1 LFQDFAFLEVFRM
14 TISEEQVTNE
24 VMIEKLEG
32 RFDQTAR
39 QEYKWRV
46 DLALNAGY
54 RFIIIDMTEV
64 SFIDSAALG
73 WLVLSQ
79 RRFQRIRGKLSIVV
93 RDGFVRDI
101 LELTEISEWIP
112 VYITRDDAIAAVMA
126 ACEPAAQ

>member
-1 LFQDFAFLEVFRM
+1 M
-14 TISEEQVTNE
+14 TISEKQVTDD
-24 VMIEKLEG
+24 VMVEKLEG

-46 DLALNAGY
+46 DLAINAGY
-54 RFIIIDMTEV
+54 RYIIMDMTDV

-79 RRFQRIRGKLSIVV
+79 RRFQRIRGQLSIVV

-112 VYITRDDAIAAVMA
+112 VFASQEDAIAGVMKA
-126 ACEPAAQ
+126 RAQADNA

>member
-1 LFQDFAFLEVFRM
+1 M
-14 TISEEQVTNE
+14 TISEEQVTDE
-24 VMIEKLEG
+24 AMIEKLEG
-32 RFDQTAR
+32 RFDQSAR

-54 RFIIIDMTEV
+54 RYIIMDMTEV

-79 RRFQRIRGKLSIVV
+79 RRFQRIRGQLSIVV

-112 VYITRDDAIAAVMA
+112 VFMTREDAIAAVRSA
-126 ACEPAAQ
+126 GEQADQGLEKEFP

>member
-1 LFQDFAFLEVFRM
+1 M